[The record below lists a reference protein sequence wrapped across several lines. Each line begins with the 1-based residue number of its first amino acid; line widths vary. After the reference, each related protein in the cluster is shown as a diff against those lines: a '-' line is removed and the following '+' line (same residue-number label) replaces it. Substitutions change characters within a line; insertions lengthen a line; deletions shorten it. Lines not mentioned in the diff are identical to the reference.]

1 MLNKLWFYFFFISF
15 CACLWQT
22 LQGNALVFN
31 QVIDSLFAISQ
42 TAVNI
47 AIGLIGLMCFWLGL
61 FNIIEAAGLM
71 AHLSRLLHPLFKVLL
86 PEVPK
91 DHPASAAIT
100 MNLAANILGLD
111 NAATPLGIKAMQQLQ
126 TLNPRPQV
134 ASNAQILFLVLNT
147 SSVTLLPVTIFMF
160 RAQAGAASSTDVFL
174 PILLAT
180 SASSFIGLLSVAAF
194 QKLPIYKPV
203 VLLYFAVFAA
213 FISCMVMVIG
223 QLGEAALQYYSSLSA
238 NIFLFSFIIGV
249 LSFAY
254 FRHIDVY
261 HQFIEGAK
269 HGFDTAIQLIPY
281 LVAMLAAIA
290 LLRSS
295 GVLTMITETIASI
308 VVALGWDSRFVD
320 ALPTAMMKPF
330 SGSGSRAMMLESFE
344 YFGVDSLVGRMSSI
358 MQGST
363 ETTFYVLAVYF
374 GAVGIRFGRHAV
386 FCGLLADLAGI
397 IAAIM
402 ISYYFFG

>member
-1 MLNKLWFYFFFISF
+1 
-15 CACLWQT
+15 
-22 LQGNALVFN
+22 
-31 QVIDSLFAISQ
+31 
-42 TAVNI
+42 
-47 AIGLIGLMCFWLGL
+47 
-61 FNIIEAAGLM
+61 
-71 AHLSRLLHPLFKVLL
+71 
-86 PEVPK
+86 
-91 DHPASAAIT
+91 
-100 MNLAANILGLD
+100 
-111 NAATPLGIKAMQQLQ
+111 
-126 TLNPRPQV
+126 
-134 ASNAQILFLVLNT
+134 
-147 SSVTLLPVTIFMF
+147 MF

-213 FISCMVMVIG
+213 FISCMVMVLG

-344 YFGVDSLVGRMSSI
+344 YFGVDRLVGRMSSI